1 MRCGTDC
8 ILASADDSDAE
19 PTVAE
24 TQSSGD
30 LDTASLDFTGRSAV
44 SANPFQPPTHQGVS
58 VTDRTSGI
66 LDNADRVGILVRLQ
80 APAVLLATFA
90 TLMICLGVV
99 AVIFVAFISPGL
111 SPDLPNEMRMRVL
124 GGIVFLISFLG
135 YMVITLIGALKMRKL
150 QSYWFSVAVCV
161 LSMLSLCTVYF
172 WILALPLGIW
182 GLLVLRNPQVRAL
195 FNEPQQERESL
206 LAAMSA
212 DLDETLR
219 IQFSARL
226 QKLSRYLVIFN
237 MLSLVMA
244 VPLNTF
250 AVDMILRGGTPFPLE
265 MVGWY
270 GAGLVSSALALFG
283 AWKMRKR
290 RSYWLSVAT
299 CIVTMW
305 PMACFFP
312 GFAFGSWGLVV
323 LADPRVRS
331 LFTAPHVGNDTD
343 S

>member
-1 MRCGTDC
+1 
-8 ILASADDSDAE
+8 L
-19 PTVAE
+19 
-24 TQSSGD
+24 
-30 LDTASLDFTGRSAV
+30 
-44 SANPFQPPTHQGVS
+44 S

-80 APAVLLATFA
+80 VPAFLLATFA

-99 AVIFVAFISPGL
+99 AVIFAAFIIIRRLP
-111 SPDLPNEMRMRVL
+111 PDLANVPL
-124 GGIVFLISFLG
+124 IDFLPWMILLPSFLG

-219 IQFSARL
+219 IQLSTRL

-237 MLSLVMA
+237 MLSLVMS
-244 VPLNTF
+244 VIGTTF
-250 AVDMILRGGTPFPLE
+250 VVDASLRARSE
-265 MVGWY
+265 MPVDPVSWY
-270 GAGLVSSALALFG
+270 VAGLVSSALALLG

-305 PMACFFP
+305 PMACMLP

-331 LFTAPHVGNDTD
+331 LFTAPHGVNDTG